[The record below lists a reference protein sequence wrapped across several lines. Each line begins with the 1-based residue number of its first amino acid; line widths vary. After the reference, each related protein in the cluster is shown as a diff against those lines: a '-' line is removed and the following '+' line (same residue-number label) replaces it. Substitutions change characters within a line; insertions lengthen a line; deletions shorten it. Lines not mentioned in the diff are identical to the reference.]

1 MHEQSCDTCTWL
13 QQTKH
18 KYVKKRRREPSETV
32 RCKILVYSR
41 VFPKTTASHA
51 CTILFLPSIYPLAH
65 TYRRRYLLPNRPK
78 DTTGACI
85 DCSLKVPERRGSMV
99 FLKAYVSKCFPTF
112 LQISPKLSK
121 RQNWS
126 QYLTHNANVNYSY
139 RSIFR
144 SMVLL
149 LEELRE
155 FPYDIIPEIR
165 ARRIEQLAPAP
176 TTAGLESLVKSERTH
191 TRDRRHFLD
200 LASRES
206 KPNGYLLDVANHTQ
220 TQQYIEGD
228 IPPAA
233 ESEPRSIGERHSAR
247 VRVRAYVRV
256 YARARGWF
264 RCKPKALTSRSFGRA
279 CSTPGWNSSSTTTSR
294 TAKDHED
301 EDEDDDNNVGRASSP
316 RLKAARDLSRE
327 RRGRRSARRLPPA

>member
-18 KYVKKRRREPSETV
+18 KYVKKRRREPSETA

-51 CTILFLPSIYPLAH
+51 CTILFLPSIYPLVH
-65 TYRRRYLLPNRPK
+65 TYRRGYLLSNRPK
-78 DTTGACI
+78 DITGACI

-121 RQNWS
+121 RQNWP

-149 LEELRE
+149 LEELRKS
-155 FPYDIIPEIR
+155 PYDIIPEIR

-191 TRDRRHFLD
+191 TRGRRHFLD

-220 TQQYIEGD
+220 TQQCCISKA
-228 IPPAA
+228 IFRL
-233 ESEPRSIGERHSAR
+233 PRNQSHGALERGILRVCVHAR
-247 VRVRAYVRV
+247 MCV
-256 YARARGWF
+256 YARARA
-264 RCKPKALTSRSFGRA
+264 RVIPVQTQSVDEPKLWA
-279 CSTPGWNSSSTTTSR
+279 C
-294 TAKDHED
+294 
-301 EDEDDDNNVGRASSP
+301 
-316 RLKAARDLSRE
+316 L
-327 RRGRRSARRLPPA
+327 